1 MDTRINTNKLIEA
14 AEEGVISWE
23 DVAREALAY
32 MSEAEVSDMTA
43 FSDFFEEEEEGG
55 E

>member
-1 MDTRINTNKLIEA
+1 MGTRHNTNKLIEA
-14 AEEGVISWE
+14 AENGIISWE
-23 DVAREALAY
+23 DIAREALAY

-43 FSDFFEEEEEGG
+43 FSDFFEEEEVE